1 MVGAICLSS
10 NTHAYQHSQMGVFLF
25 KTGFSF
31 DVAGVNC
38 FEVGGIRGNRGF
50 CFLSYSQSS
59 GYVSELNIV
68 RGSNSYF

>member
-1 MVGAICLSS
+1 MVGAICLPS
-10 NTHAYQHSQMGVFLF
+10 NTHTYQHSQMGVFLL

-38 FEVGGIRGNRGF
+38 FEVGEIRGSRGF

-68 RGSNSYF
+68 RDINSYF